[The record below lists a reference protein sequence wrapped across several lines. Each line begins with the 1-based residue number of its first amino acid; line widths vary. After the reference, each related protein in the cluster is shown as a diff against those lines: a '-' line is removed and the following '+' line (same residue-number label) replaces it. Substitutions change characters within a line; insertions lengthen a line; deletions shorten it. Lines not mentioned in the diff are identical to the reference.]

1 MNARVLVVD
10 DETTARDELCEALV
24 DEGFQVTGVGEGA
37 AALAAAAA
45 ESFDVCITDIR
56 MPGMDGIEL
65 LRRLGS
71 ASPET
76 MVLVVTAFGGM
87 DTAIEALRHGAT
99 DYVLK
104 PVIFEDIIG
113 KVRRLVEHRELDR
126 EVRNLRRSLDSR
138 GEEAGSRMIGESQ
151 AMREISRLI
160 AKVAPTASNVLV
172 TGESGTGKELIAR
185 SIHQQS
191 DRGGAPF
198 VPINCAAIPEPL
210 LESELFGHVRGAF
223 TGAVADKEG
232 LLRTAGDGTI
242 FLDEIGDMPMAIQAK
257 LLRSI
262 ETREIQPVG
271 SVRRIPIRARIIA
284 ATHRDLPRR
293 IEANEFREDLYYRL
307 AVVEIRIPPLR
318 ERREDIPLLVQHFI
332 EKYDLE
338 LGRRCAGVES
348 AALRRLVGHPWK
360 GNIRELENTIE
371 RAMILGESDL
381 ITLDDLPGPIR
392 GADPVDPESMV
403 NLHEAT
409 RRFEAEHIA
418 RIIAHCGGDKRA
430 AARKMGLSLSTLYRK
445 LEATRPES
453 AARNEDARPSAAL
466 DRPSRSST
474 TR

>member
-10 DETTARDELCEALV
+10 DEATARDELCEALA
-24 DEGFQVTGVGEGA
+24 DEGFQVTGVGDGA
-37 AALAAAAA
+37 EALAAAAA

-65 LRRLGS
+65 LRRLGT

-76 MVLVVTAFGGM
+76 MVLVITAFGGM
-87 DTAIEALRHGAT
+87 ETAIEALRLGAT

-113 KVRRLVEHRELDR
+113 KVRRLVEQRDLAR
-126 EVRNLRRSLDSR
+126 EVRNLRRSLESR
-138 GEEAGSRMIGESQ
+138 GEEAGSRMIGDSRS
-151 AMREISRLI
+151 MVEISRLI
-160 AKVAPTASNVLV
+160 AKVAPTASNVLI

-185 SIHQQS
+185 SIHLQS
-191 DRGGAPF
+191 ERAEEPF

-257 LLRSI
+257 LLRAI

-271 SVRRIPIRARIIA
+271 SVRRIPIHARIIA
-284 ATHRDLPRR
+284 ATHRDLLRR
-293 IEANEFREDLYYRL
+293 IEENTFREDLYYRL

-332 EKYDLE
+332 EKYGCE
-338 LGRRCAGVES
+338 LGRRCGGVES
-348 AALRRLVGHPWK
+348 SALRRLVGHTWK

-381 ITLDDLPGPIR
+381 ITLDDLPAPIR
-392 GADPVDPESMV
+392 GAYPIDPESSV

-409 RRFEAEHIA
+409 RRFETEHIG
-418 RIIAHCGGDKRA
+418 RIIAQCGGDKRA

-445 LEATRPES
+445 LEAAREP
-453 AARNEDARPSAAL
+453 AAPSEEARPTAPM
-466 DRPSRSST
+466 DRGRSSST
-474 TR
+474 SR